1 MPAIERDT
9 LFLIEPGF
17 RDPAYGGPQGLR
29 PDQAYLC
36 PYCAAI
42 EGVLA
47 MYPDLARRID
57 VVRAPFARPRTAVI
71 DLIGEE
77 NQTLPKLVLAGAAA
91 EATGKHG
98 DVSFVSSHD
107 AILRAL
113 ATRHGFAYP
122 HF

>member
-1 MPAIERDT
+1 MPAIERDI

-17 RDPAYGGPQGLR
+17 RDPAYGGVQGLG
-29 PDQAYLC
+29 PDQAYIC

-47 MYPDLARRID
+47 MYPDLAID
-57 VVRAPFARPRTAVI
+57 VVRAPFARPRAAVI
-71 DLIGEE
+71 EVVGED

-98 DVSFVSSHD
+98 DVSFVSGHD

-113 ATRHGFAYP
+113 ASRHGVAYP